1 MGGVERLNSAMLR
14 EEATKTSD
22 ETRVEAILKAGTV
35 GLKMGVKR
43 SLAVDRMIGRN

>member
-22 ETRVEAILKAGTV
+22 ETRVEAILKAGTTAD
-35 GLKMGVKR
+35 GVIA
-43 SLAVDRMIGRN
+43 LA

>member
-22 ETRVEAILKAGTV
+22 EMWVKAILKAGANADGIIT
-35 GLKMGVKR
+35 
-43 SLAVDRMIGRN
+43 LA

>member
-22 ETRVEAILKAGTV
+22 EMRVKAILKAGTNAD
-35 GLKMGVKR
+35 GIIA
-43 SLAVDRMIGRN
+43 LAWKWA